1 MRSLPDSEVIVM
13 NLLRTYEPVGLLSR
27 LHGEMNR
34 LFEPGSLSDL
44 TGASDIWT
52 PAVDIKEEENRFV
65 IHADVPGIRPENIE
79 VTLERGV
86 LTVSGKRE
94 AENRDE
100 QDGYRRLE
108 RYRGEFARRFALP
121 DTADEDR
128 VDAKIKDGVLELVI
142 NKKESSKPRRIAVKA

>member
-1 MRSLPDSEVIVM
+1 MNLMRS
-13 NLLRTYEPVGLLSR
+13 YEPVGLLSK
-27 LHGEMNR
+27 LHDEMNH

-44 TGASDIWT
+44 TGASGVWT
-52 PAVDIKEEENRFV
+52 PAVDIKEEENRYV
-65 IHADVPGIRPENIE
+65 IHADVPGIKPEDIE

-86 LTVSGKRE
+86 LTVRGKRE
-94 AENRDE
+94 AHSQAG

-108 RYRGEFARRFALP
+108 RYRGEFARHFALP

-128 VDAKIKDGVLELVI
+128 VDAKIKDGVLEVVI